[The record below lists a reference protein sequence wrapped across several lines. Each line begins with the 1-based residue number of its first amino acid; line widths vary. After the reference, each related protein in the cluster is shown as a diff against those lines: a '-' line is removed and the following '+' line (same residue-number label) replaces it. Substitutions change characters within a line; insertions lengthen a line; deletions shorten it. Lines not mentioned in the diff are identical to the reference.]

1 MCVLYVLLHE
11 ISSTCVHWPIHC
23 AQHLREQFC
32 VLVCSISQCVYVYAP
47 SLFSIFYTS
56 FSEL

>member
-1 MCVLYVLLHE
+1 MCVSYVLLHE
-11 ISSTCVHWPIHC
+11 ISSTCVHRLVQC
-23 AQHLREQFC
+23 AQHLHEYFC

-47 SLFSIFYTS
+47 SFFSIFYTS